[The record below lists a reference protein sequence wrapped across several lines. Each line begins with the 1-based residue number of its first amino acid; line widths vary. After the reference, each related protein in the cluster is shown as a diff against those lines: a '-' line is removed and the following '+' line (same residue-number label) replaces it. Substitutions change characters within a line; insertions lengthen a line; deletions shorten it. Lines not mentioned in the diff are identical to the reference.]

1 MRYSGSQASAPD
13 TLMGYGIPD
22 MLKAYNLLANN
33 LLDKEHL
40 NLFAVNFDSYVT
52 TNPKDFPVRVNN
64 TGKVEKKITV
74 TVTSRNTGKH
84 IKKSFALVD
93 GENVLHLKMPVLE
106 KGKKYDLLD
115 MTVDGSV
122 YHYKYV
128 IGQEMQ
134 NK

>member
-1 MRYSGSQASAPD
+1 M
-13 TLMGYGIPD
+13 I
-22 MLKAYNLLANN
+22 
-33 LLDKEHL
+33 
-40 NLFAVNFDSYVT
+40 
-52 TNPKDFPVRVNN
+52 TNPKDFPVKVNN